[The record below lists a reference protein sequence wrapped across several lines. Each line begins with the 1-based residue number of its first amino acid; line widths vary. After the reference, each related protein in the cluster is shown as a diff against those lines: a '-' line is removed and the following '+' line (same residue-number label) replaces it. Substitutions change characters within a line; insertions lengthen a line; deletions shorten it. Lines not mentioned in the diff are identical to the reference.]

1 MTLFYCFYSAF
12 PLHVLQIKQFQGHYF
27 IVSIVLSHFMF
38 FRANS
43 FNDIILLF
51 LQCFPTSCSSEQTV
65 SMTLFYYFYSA
76 FPLHVFNDNV
86 LSHFMFRANSFNDI
100 ILLFLQCFPTSCS
113 SDQAVSRTLFYCFY
127 SAFPLHVLQSKQ
139 FQGHYFIVSI
149 VLSHFM
155 FFRANSFNDII
166 LLFLQCFP
174 TSCSSEQTVSMTL
187 FYCFYSAHLFFRA
200 NSFNDI
206 ILLFLQCFPTS
217 CSSDQAVS
225 RTLFYCFYSAF
236 PLHVLQSKQFQ

>member
-1 MTLFYCFYSAF
+1 
-12 PLHVLQIKQFQGHYF
+12 
-27 IVSIVLSHFMF
+27 
-38 FRANS
+38 
-43 FNDIILLF
+43 
-51 LQCFPTSCSSEQTV
+51 
-65 SMTLFYYFYSA
+65 MTLFYYFYSD
-76 FPLHVFNDNV
+76 FP
-86 LSHFMFRANSFNDI
+86 I
-100 ILLFLQCFPTSCS
+100 ILF
-113 SDQAVSRTLFYCFY
+113 FY

-187 FYCFYSAHLFFRA
+187 FYCFYSAFPLHVLQIKQFQGHYFIISIVLSHFMFFRA

-217 CSSDQAVS
+217 SDQAFQGHYFIVSIVLSHFMCSFTSS
-225 RTLFYCFYSAF
+225 RTLFYSFYSA
-236 PLHVLQSKQFQ
+236 HQ